1 MFPLRALALL
11 VAVFAPVSQADRPTL
26 NPEQSRSLVLAALTQ
41 QQRKLP
47 GIEAETFNNPHSSR
61 FTFYTVVW
69 AAGEDQSV
77 VVGNYAVDP
86 YTGDVWSATSA
97 CDELSN
103 SRLRALQ
110 KTVRQGLKL
119 SKSEYKLLR
128 TKGPLCD

>member
-1 MFPLRALALL
+1 MFPLRALAFL

-41 QQRKLP
+41 QQRNLP

-61 FTFYTVVW
+61 FMFYTVVW

-103 SRLRALQ
+103 PRLRALQ

-119 SKSEYKLLR
+119 SQSEYKLLR